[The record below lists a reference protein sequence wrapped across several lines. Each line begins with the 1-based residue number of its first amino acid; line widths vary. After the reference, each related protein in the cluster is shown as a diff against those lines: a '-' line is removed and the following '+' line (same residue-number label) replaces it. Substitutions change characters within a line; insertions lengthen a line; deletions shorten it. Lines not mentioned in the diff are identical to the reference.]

1 MEAKQFIDVWPAIF
15 LVDLFRYLITAGIAF
30 LLFWV
35 VGKNHWR
42 HLFIQKVFPQNK
54 HLVREFAYSMSTV
67 IIFSLI
73 GFCIYLSIKA
83 GYTNIYNDFDEYGLL
98 YLFISIPITVIF
110 HDFYFYWTHRFMHLK
125 RIYKYVHRVHHEST
139 NPSPWAAYA
148 FHPWEAVIQ
157 ALVFPIMLFTI
168 PLHPIVITL
177 FLLYMIVRNVVG
189 HLGFEIFP
197 RGWTRNKWLSWTTAV
212 THHNI
217 HHEKFHSNFG
227 LYFSW
232 WDRWMK
238 TEDKSY
244 HEKFEEVKSR
254 PKISEQKTKTSSVPI
269 TIILIVSAVS
279 MSGYSQSVEGKWMTY
294 NEETGTTL
302 SVIEIVKANNS
313 IEGKVSEIFLEPF
326 QGDDPICTKC
336 TGDRKDKKVI
346 NMNFLWGFKKNGNEW
361 TEGSILDPQEGE
373 VYSSKLW
380 LEDNNTMKVRG
391 YGGMM
396 DLFYRTQ
403 TWERIGTSQTN
414 SPVGLWNTIDDTWN
428 KVKSE
433 VEIVEKNGE
442 LFGYIRKIFLLPHE
456 GKDPV
461 CLACDG
467 KLKNAKI
474 VGMTILSKFKQ
485 NGEKWE
491 DGDILDPGNGKV
503 YTASIWLINND
514 ELRVRGFLGPFYR
527 TQTWK
532 RVRSGTGNL
541 QSKQ

>member
-1 MEAKQFIDVWPAIF
+1 
-15 LVDLFRYLITAGIAF
+15 
-30 LLFWV
+30 
-35 VGKNHWR
+35 
-42 HLFIQKVFPQNK
+42 
-54 HLVREFAYSMSTV
+54 MSTV
-67 IIFSLI
+67 VIFSLV
-73 GFCIYLSIKA
+73 GF
-83 GYTNIYNDFDEYGLL
+83 GL
-98 YLFISIPITVIF
+98 YLGINAGLTPVYKNISDFGVFYLVFSFVLTLLF
-110 HDFYFYWTHRFMHLK
+110 HDFYFYWTHRFMHHK
-125 RIYKYVHRVHHEST
+125 KIFKYVHRIHHEST

-148 FHPWEAVIQ
+148 FHPWEALIQ
-157 ALVFPIMLFTI
+157 ALVFPIMVFTL
-168 PLHPIVITL
+168 PLHPIIMSL
-177 FLLYMIVRNVVG
+177 FLLYMIVRNVIG

-197 RGWTRNKWLSWTTAV
+197 KGWTKNKWLNWTTAV

-217 HHEKFHSNFG
+217 HHERFNTNYG

-244 HEKFEEVKSR
+244 HQKFDEVKSR
-254 PKISEQKTKTSSVPI
+254 PKISEHKTETSSVTI
-269 TIILIVSAVS
+269 TTIFIASLLSF
-279 MSGYSQSVEGKWMTY
+279 YSNAQSVEGKWTTY
-294 NEETGTTL
+294 NEETGSAL

-313 IEGKVSEIFLEPF
+313 VEGKVSEIFLEPF
-326 QGDDPICTKC
+326 QGVDPICTRC
-336 TGDRKDKKVI
+336 SGERKNQKVI
-346 NMNFLWGFKKNGNEW
+346 NMNFLWAFKKDGNEW
-361 TEGSILDPQEGE
+361 TGGNILDPQDGE
-373 VYSSKLW
+373 VYNSKLW
-380 LEDNNTMKVRG
+380 MENNNTLKVRG

-433 VEIVEKNGE
+433 VEIVERNGE

-461 CLACDG
+461 CVACDG
-467 KLKNAKI
+467 KLKNTKI
-474 VGMTILSKFKQ
+474 VGMTILNKFQQ

-491 DGDILDPGNGKV
+491 DGEILDPGNGKV
-503 YTASIWLINND
+503 YTASIWLISND

-532 RVRSGTGNL
+532 RVRSGTKQSAKQAMIHSNQL
-541 QSKQ
+541 QKVGAGFR